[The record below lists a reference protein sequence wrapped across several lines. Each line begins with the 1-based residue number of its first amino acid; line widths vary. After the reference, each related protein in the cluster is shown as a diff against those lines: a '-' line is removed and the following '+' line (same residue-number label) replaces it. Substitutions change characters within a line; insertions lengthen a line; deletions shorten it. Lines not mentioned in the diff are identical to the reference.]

1 MNSSGPPNWPLGARS
16 TRQRSKL
23 SGGKREARLR
33 LPLTTGAS
41 SSGCHR
47 QAPRVCRGTATT
59 WTPRFSIPL
68 MSRLCS
74 APIMTTPG
82 WRQSVLQPIS
92 AIPATGPN
100 LAKNHFTTVRRDSRQ
115 HKNYRLARCAKASAA
130 RQSISNMSCAPA
142 SAVMPPTS
150 KGGETSTTSAPTMS
164 IPRNPCSSRL
174 AS

>member
-1 MNSSGPPNWPLGARS
+1 MNRSGLPNWPLGARS
-16 TRQRSKL
+16 TRRLLTGGSSPQASLNNGCVEQRMPPPSSEGLSK
-23 SGGKREARLR
+23 
-33 LPLTTGAS
+33 
-41 SSGCHR
+41 
-47 QAPRVCRGTATT
+47 GTATT